1 VAGRHVDEGPAERG
15 DDIADVDLLAH
26 AGCGALSAVRLQRT
40 LQPCHHLA
48 DLLRES
54 AASCHSRR
62 KISQPG
68 GLWRLRSNRSSRGK
82 DLFLVSWNLFDD
94 GASTSMQ
101 GSSQQIGT
109 RCQDSITN
117 KMRGPF
123 IVTGRGLLRTAGRCH
138 VNERSESIRPP
149 SRCFHFSVRLSAMG
163 RSHRHPGCGP
173 GGSRLF
179 GKHAIRHQVS
189 CRYPGEP
196 GRWNEPRVVGLR
208 AAGRVNR
215 CG

>member
-1 VAGRHVDEGPAERG
+1 MVKIRLFATTKTALCLNCSRIRAEIFWQGTNSSPRNAHVAGRHVDEGPAERG
-15 DDIADVDLLAH
+15 DHIADVDLLAH
-26 AGCGALSAVRLQRT
+26 AGCGALYAVRLQRT

-109 RCQDSITN
+109 RRQDSITN

-123 IVTGRGLLRTAGRCH
+123 IVTGRGLLRTA
-138 VNERSESIRPP
+138 
-149 SRCFHFSVRLSAMG
+149 
-163 RSHRHPGCGP
+163 
-173 GGSRLF
+173 
-179 GKHAIRHQVS
+179 
-189 CRYPGEP
+189 
-196 GRWNEPRVVGLR
+196 
-208 AAGRVNR
+208 
-215 CG
+215 